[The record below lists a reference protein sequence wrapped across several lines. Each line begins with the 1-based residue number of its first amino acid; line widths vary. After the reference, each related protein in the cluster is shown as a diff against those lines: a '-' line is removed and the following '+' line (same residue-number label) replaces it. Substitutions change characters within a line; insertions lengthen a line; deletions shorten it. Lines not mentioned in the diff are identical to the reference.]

1 MYYYFT
7 GSVWSNRMWILT
19 FDTRPPLESHPPP
32 VYGNRNKWI
41 ISNPYPLTIFET
53 SHRMLPH
60 QRFPMIVLITY
71 YTAWTTPSGQAS
83 KIVLSICN
91 IAYSILSLFLPTVVS
106 QPKGDW
112 KAEDFASVGELIL
125 DISISLART

>member
-1 MYYYFT
+1 MPNAN
-7 GSVWSNRMWILT
+7 SKWSSKQNRAI
-19 FDTRPPLESHPPP
+19 
-32 VYGNRNKWI
+32 Y
-41 ISNPYPLTIFET
+41 
-53 SHRMLPH
+53 
-60 QRFPMIVLITY
+60 
-71 YTAWTTPSGQAS
+71 
-83 KIVLSICN
+83 ICN